1 MDNLE
6 KRIYELVEEYLKDNP
21 DVKMYYVL
29 PPRAKVSEWLLN
41 QHNNYETIVSS
52 GGATQV
58 SSLIGNQFIKKTVY
72 FFHKKI

>member
-1 MDNLE
+1 
-6 KRIYELVEEYLKDNP
+6 
-21 DVKMYYVL
+21 MYYVL

-58 SSLIGNQFIKKTVY
+58 SSLIGNQFTAYRVLDTLIKSGKFDSFTSSDGTSEEV
-72 FFHKKI
+72 KKAI